1 MKNQSYDSSISEEQ
15 TVLKEIL
22 RYLSFWPYMMLSL
35 LISIILTFT
44 YLRYQNN
51 LYQTTATIEIIDK
64 AQDSEMSLPT
74 AMTVFNRSM
83 INLENEIGVLRSF
96 SLHQNV
102 VKKGRHLHCNHLF
115 PNQT

>member
-1 MKNQSYDSSISEEQ
+1 MNYCDIF
-15 TVLKEIL
+15 L
-22 RYLSFWPYMMLSL
+22 WPYIISTLI
-35 LISIILTFT
+35 ISIILTSL

-83 INLENEIGVLRSF
+83 INLENEIES
-96 SLHQNV
+96 
-102 VKKGRHLHCNHLF
+102 
-115 PNQT
+115 